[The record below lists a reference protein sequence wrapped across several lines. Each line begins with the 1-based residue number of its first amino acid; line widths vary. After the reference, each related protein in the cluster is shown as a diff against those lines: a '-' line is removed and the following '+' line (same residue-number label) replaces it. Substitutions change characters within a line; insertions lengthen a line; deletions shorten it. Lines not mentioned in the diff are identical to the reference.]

1 MNRFYRETLG
11 LELLALF
18 KAPHTNNNNYKDNFN
33 YKVFESFFCVCSHY
47 NYKDKKIQTTIITMF
62 LIPSQSHFYD
72 ARTTIKCFQP
82 IQIKFRGEVM
92 TSLAEELIT
101 EVQKKPGTFW
111 QKPFLLQKCRRACM
125 LFAFLDSQ

>member
-1 MNRFYRETLG
+1 M
-11 LELLALF
+11 
-18 KAPHTNNNNYKDNFN
+18 
-33 YKVFESFFCVCSHY
+33 CSHY

-72 ARTTIKCFQP
+72 VRTTIKCFQP

-101 EVQKKPGTFW
+101 EAQENPALFDKGQPVTDTSKV
-111 QKPFLLQKCRRACM
+111 
-125 LFAFLDSQ
+125 FAFLDCQ